1 MATNAVYLPGGEI
14 SSTSGS
20 PSPATSIKGEIFS
33 GKASE
38 KSIHLGDNKYSGLKL
53 NSRQLLRAMKS
64 TSAMI
69 LFATASA
76 IVSAAPV
83 PAPAPS
89 AQVKPA
95 LLSWWCIP
103 ILDLVPS
110 VLLGNL
116 KEYKCLKTL
125 ERAIEAAIKKN
136 STNGS
141 FKLKRAKRSL
151 WDTISGTGKEA
162 VSNWNWFSHH
172 VTRAFYKVQTF
183 FSLFT

>member
-38 KSIHLGDNKYSGLKL
+38 KSIHLGDNKYSELKL

-76 IVSAAPV
+76 IVSAAPRAR
-83 PAPAPS
+83 PPPPPPRSSPRCSRGGAS
-89 AQVKPA
+89 R
-95 LLSWWCIP
+95 SWTWC
-103 ILDLVPS
+103 
-110 VLLGNL
+110 
-116 KEYKCLKTL
+116 
-125 ERAIEAAIKKN
+125 RA
-136 STNGS
+136 
-141 FKLKRAKRSL
+141 FC
-151 WDTISGTGKEA
+151 SGTSRSTSASRPWRGPSRRPSKRIPPTG
-162 VSNWNWFSHH
+162 VSS
-172 VTRAFYKVQTF
+172 
-183 FSLFT
+183 